1 MTISSDIQL
10 RAIGVLSTFHRE
22 TVGKTEISQSIL
34 GGFTVELSPDSQK
47 RTEHSQNDWVDVQAF
62 TSWLDA
68 RVVERGLG
76 EQTALCYRKWVSS
89 HLEDLGHPD
98 TAPLRAWIP
107 PSRRERFKE
116 EAATKAESVYLNDLD
131 DTKLFVSSTQKNQRY
146 LSFISEKVLDLLVDD
161 LMPAARSPEEDSN
174 PSRNRIAAMET
185 AMWFMCTLWT
195 GLRPHEWPSA
205 RLLGEY
211 YDPDTHTR
219 ARNVL
224 EVATLKQTGRRED
237 NPLKS
242 KRYLMLDS
250 WPDRQIHALK
260 IFLGMVYEHEDADA
274 FVDFYDRRRKLLQRS
289 WQRVRK
295 RHGESIEHL
304 GVEVSPSNR
313 ERLKAV
319 TKSTSSPSVHGNHL
333 TFYTARHAFAEELRR
348 SGEYSRFEIAA
359 LMGHSMITN
368 QSYYGPR
375 MEHLDREHTFTLPRC
390 WPGEAD
396 AIQMWDQTANPHR
409 GKFMSTEELSKA
421 LLDTEGKNRN
431 SEEKDGIAS
440 FWLGM

>member
-1 MTISSDIQL
+1 MTISSDIQI
-10 RAIGVLSTFHRE
+10 RAIGILSTFQRE
-22 TVGKTEISQSIL
+22 ISGKTGATL
-34 GGFTVELSPDSQK
+34 GNSDGSTVEESADAQK
-47 RTEHSQNDWVDVQAF
+47 RTGHAQNDLVDVEAF
-62 TSWLDA
+62 TSWLDV
-68 RVVERGLG
+68 RVSEKGLG
-76 EQTALCYRKWVSS
+76 EQTALCYRRWVSS
-89 HLEDLGHPD
+89 YLEDLGHPD

-107 PSRRERFKE
+107 PARRERMKL

-131 DTKLFVSSTQKNQRY
+131 DTKLFVSTTQKNQRY
-146 LSFISEKVLDLLVDD
+146 LSFISEKVLDLMVAD
-161 LMPAARSPEEDSN
+161 LMPAARTPEEDSN

-195 GLRPHEWPSA
+195 GLRPQEWPYA

-224 EVATLKQTGRRED
+224 EVTTLKQAGRRED

-250 WPDRQIHALK
+250 WPDKQIQALK
-260 IFLGMVYEHEDADA
+260 IFLAMVYKHEDADS

-289 WQRVRK
+289 WRRILK
-295 RHGESIEHL
+295 GHDKSIEHL
-304 GVEVSPSNR
+304 GVEVSPHNR
-313 ERLKAV
+313 ERLKAA
-319 TKSTSSPSVHGNHL
+319 TRSTSSPSVHGNHL
-333 TFYTARHAFAEELRR
+333 TFYTARHAFAEEVRR

-375 MEHLDREHTFTLPRC
+375 KEHLDREHTFTLPRC

-396 AIQMWDQTANPHR
+396 AIEMWDKTANPNR
-409 GKFMSTEELSKA
+409 GKYMSTEELSKA

-431 SEEKDGIAS
+431 TEERDGIAS
-440 FWLGM
+440 FWLGL